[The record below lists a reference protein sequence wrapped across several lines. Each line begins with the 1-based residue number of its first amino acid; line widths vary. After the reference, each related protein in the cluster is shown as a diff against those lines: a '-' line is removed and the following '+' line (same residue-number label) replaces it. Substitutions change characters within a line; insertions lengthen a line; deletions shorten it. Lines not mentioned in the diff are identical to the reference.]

1 MPPYNIY
8 NGNPKIWN
16 LYNKAI
22 GTNITAPNMPFNTTP
37 NGSFGNNYQGLDN
50 YSIMPDNSFTKP
62 NNRLIFSG
70 SKDINQTIK
79 NPIGLVTE
87 SISSLAGGL
96 DNIDEQNARD
106 NAGREDLAPYV
117 VGNTWGDIFNSDNR
131 TSEALQIVRDS
142 TKDYSNVQN
151 NQNLMNAWNPNDLQ
165 TEAQAG
171 TSNGWDILS
180 DAGTGASIGASI
192 GSIVPGIGTGIG
204 AVAGTALGALSGL
217 ARSIFGDSEN
227 KKRAKELNKA
237 INRANVQ
244 QVSNFYNTAQV
255 NNQRNLRQNMM
266 NYFADGGNLEGLN
279 GIVKVNEGGT
289 HGQNPYAGVTMG
301 IAPDGIPN
309 KVEEGEIVYND
320 YVYSNRL
327 KPSKTLLK
335 NTILPEKYEG
345 LTYAKIAEK
354 IQKES
359 EDRPNDPVS
368 RRTLDEMM
376 NRLMSAQEE
385 QKAKIEER
393 RLAKVIDE
401 MPTEDKAALVA
412 SLLQQN
418 QPQYGID
425 NLGQMPQQPMQ
436 EVPQEAL
443 GVQEPNM
450 DLGQPMYAHGGKIF
464 IRPSKKGTFTAAA
477 KKRGMGVQEFA
488 SKVLAHP
495 ENYTEAMR
503 KKAQFAHNSKSFK
516 HAEGGYLYPF
526 GGWATQDELNDYYT
540 QQYTNFWNNL
550 QGRKGSNVNRA
561 YLTGAQARQWVN
573 MLSQGDEKQ
582 KALADMLKNQW
593 GDNLDWSENAN
604 WEFKNKYNPNGTVTE
619 SNPYLEWA
627 GDNTAMKDSLWGIK
641 HVPQL
646 SVDNRYLNTTG
657 GIDANTSNW
666 LVDNN
671 TLANPTYIFGI
682 PQTPPLRPVE
692 TRVDVSN
699 NTANNYYT
707 PAAPWTPRITMNLQG
722 PISTETNTST
732 TTNTT
737 TTNNNTN
744 ATTPPKEIKLS
755 RSPEWFR
762 YAPLLGGLGAFFQR
776 PDYTYANELRGLA
789 SQYRPIGAPHIGGY
803 RRYNPYDINLGD
815 AENIALTAAA
825 INANR
830 GQNRDTQGALNTA
843 AINAAQRTA
852 AQRNLAWQQANE
864 ENRLN
869 TDTYNLGIDKTNLAT
884 TQAYDQLNQ
893 EINNRR
899 VNMLQ
904 AAAAAQDASQTA
916 WVNALSNNIT
926 NSLNNLGNLGKE
938 NWAANQRN
946 ALIELLGSDALA
958 KALGLI

>member
-8 NGNPKIWN
+8 NGNPKTWD
-16 LYNKAI
+16 LYNKAM
-22 GTNITAPNMPFNTTP
+22 GTNIIAPNMSFNATP

-50 YSIMPDNSFTKP
+50 YSIMPDNSFTNR
-62 NNRLIFSG
+62 NNRFISSG
-70 SKDINQTIK
+70 NNNINQTVK
-79 NPIGLVTE
+79 NPVDLVAE
-87 SISSLAGGL
+87 SISYLAGGL
-96 DNIDEQNARD
+96 DNIDEQNARA
-106 NAGREDLAPYV
+106 NAGREDLASYV
-117 VGNTWGDIFNSDNR
+117 VGNTWGDIFNSDDR

-142 TKDYSNVQN
+142 MKDYSDVQN
-151 NQNLMNAWNPNDLQ
+151 NQNLMNVWNPSDLQ
-165 TEAQAG
+165 TEVQAS
-171 TSNGWDILS
+171 TSNGWDIFA
-180 DAGTGASIGASI
+180 DAGKAGAIGASVGNI
-192 GSIVPGIGTGIG
+192 IPGIGTAIGAGAGAVIG
-204 AVAGTALGALSGL
+204 AVSGL
-217 ARSIFGDSEN
+217 ARSILGDNAN
-227 KKRAKELNKA
+227 KKRAEEINKA
-237 INRANVQ
+237 VNRANRQ

-255 NNQRNLRQNMM
+255 NNQRNIRQNMM
-266 NYFADGGNLEGLN
+266 NYFQDGGSLEGLN
-279 GIVKVNEGGT
+279 GVIKVNEGGT
-289 HGQNPYAGVTMG
+289 HGQNPYDGVTMG

-309 KVEEGEIVYND
+309 KVEEGEVIYKD

-327 KPSKTLLK
+327 KPTKTLLK
-335 NTILPEKYEG
+335 NSVLPEKYEG

-354 IQKES
+354 LQKES
-359 EDRPNDPVS
+359 EDRPNDPIS
-368 RRTLDEMM
+368 KRTLDEMM
-376 NRLMSAQEE
+376 SRLMAAQEE

-393 RLAKVIDE
+393 KLAKALDKI
-401 MPTEDKAALVA
+401 PTEDKAALMA
-412 SLLQQN
+412 SLMQQV
-418 QPQYGID
+418 QPQEGID
-425 NLGQMPQQPMQ
+425 LSQPMFA
-436 EVPQEAL
+436 E
-443 GVQEPNM
+443 
-450 DLGQPMYAHGGKIF
+450 GGKIH
-464 IRPSKKGTFTAAA
+464 IAKNKRGTFTAAA

-503 KKAQFAHNSKSFK
+503 KKAQFAHNAKSFK
-516 HAEGGYLYPF
+516 HAEGGYLFPW
-526 GGWATQDELNDYYT
+526 GGWTNQDELNDYYT

-582 KALADMLKNQW
+582 KALANMLKNQW
-593 GDNLDWSENAN
+593 GDNLDWSENAD
-604 WEFKNKYNPNGTVTE
+604 WEFKNKYNPKGTVIE
-619 SNPYLEWA
+619 STPYLQWA
-627 GDNTAMKDSLWGIK
+627 SDRDGMSDALWGLK

-646 SVDNRYLNTTG
+646 SVDDRYLNTEGNRDVT
-657 GIDANTSNW
+657 TYNW
-666 LVDNN
+666 LVGDES
-671 TLANPTYIFGI
+671 LSNPLYIFGT

-692 TRVDVSN
+692 TRIDMSS

-722 PISTETNTST
+722 PISTDTST
-732 TTNTT
+732 SNTTNTT
-737 TTNNNTN
+737 TTNNNT
-744 ATTPPKEIKLS
+744 TTTPKEIKLP
-755 RSPEWFR
+755 RNPEWFR
-762 YAPLLGGLGAFFQR
+762 YVPLLGGLGALFQR

-789 SQYRPIGAPHIGGY
+789 SQFRPIGAPYIGGY
-803 RRYNPYDINLGD
+803 RKYNPYDVNLGD

-830 GQNRDTQGALNTA
+830 GQNRATQGILNAA

-869 TDTYNLGIDKTNLAT
+869 TDTYNLGIDKINLAT

-916 WVNALSNNIT
+916 WANALSNNIT

>member
-1 MPPYNIY
+1 M
-8 NGNPKIWN
+8 KI
-16 LYNKAI
+16 K
-22 GTNITAPNMPFNTTP
+22 
-37 NGSFGNNYQGLDN
+37 
-50 YSIMPDNSFTKP
+50 
-62 NNRLIFSG
+62 
-70 SKDINQTIK
+70 
-79 NPIGLVTE
+79 
-87 SISSLAGGL
+87 
-96 DNIDEQNARD
+96 
-106 NAGREDLAPYV
+106 
-117 VGNTWGDIFNSDNR
+117 
-131 TSEALQIVRDS
+131 
-142 TKDYSNVQN
+142 
-151 NQNLMNAWNPNDLQ
+151 
-165 TEAQAG
+165 
-171 TSNGWDILS
+171 ILS
-180 DAGTGASIGASI
+180 LPKHG
-192 GSIVPGIGTGIG
+192 
-204 AVAGTALGALSGL
+204 
-217 ARSIFGDSEN
+217 
-227 KKRAKELNKA
+227 
-237 INRANVQ
+237 
-244 QVSNFYNTAQV
+244 
-255 NNQRNLRQNMM
+255 
-266 NYFADGGNLEGLN
+266 FADGGDTGNGVTTFRGLKHGQFGLEGIPQGVASDGLIN
-279 GIVKVNEGGT
+279 YVEGG
-289 HGQNPYAGVTMG
+289 GFDKNGKP
-301 IAPDGIPN
+301 I
-309 KVEEGEIVYND
+309 EGEVKYKD
-320 YVYSNRL
+320 YIYSNRL

-335 NTILPEKYEG
+335 NNVLPEKYEG

-359 EDRPNDPVS
+359 EDRPNDNVS
-368 RRTLDEMM
+368 KRTLDEMM
-376 NRLMSAQEE
+376 SRLMSAQEE

-401 MPTEDKAALVA
+401 MPTEDKAALVT
-412 SLLQQN
+412 SLMQQN
-418 QPQYGID
+418 QPQYGIS
-425 NLGQMPQQPMQ
+425 NLGQIPQQPMQ

-443 GVQEPNM
+443 GVQEPSM
-450 DLGQPMYAHGGKIF
+450 DLSQPMYAHGGKIF
-464 IRPSKKGTFTAAA
+464 IKPSKRGTFTAAA

-516 HAEGGYLYPF
+516 HAEGGYLFPW
-526 GGWATQDELNDYYT
+526 GGWTNQDELDDYYT

-627 GDNTAMKDSLWGIK
+627 GDNTAMKDALWGIR

-646 SVDNRYLNTTG
+646 SIDNRYLDTTG
-657 GIDANTSNW
+657 GVDANTNNW
-666 LVDNN
+666 LVDDDAL
-671 TLANPTYIFGI
+671 TNPVYIFGT

-692 TRVDVSN
+692 TRVDVSS

-707 PAAPWTPRITMNLQG
+707 PATPWTPKITMNLQG

-737 TTNNNTN
+737 TTKDNTT
-744 ATTPPKEIKLS
+744 TTPPKELKLS

-762 YAPLLGGLGAFFQR
+762 YASLLGGLDAFFQR

-789 SQYRPIGAPHIGGY
+789 SQFRPIGAPHIGGY

-825 INANR
+825 LNANR
-830 GQNRDTQGALNTA
+830 GQNRATQGALNTA

-852 AQRNLAWQQANE
+852 AQRNLAWQQATE

-899 VNMLQ
+899 INMLQ

-916 WVNALSNNIT
+916 WANALSNNIT